1 MKNIIFLFFFMSS
14 FSLFSQNKKEVKGMF
29 EYKGKLYS
37 FEVNDETHDDKRKLS
52 ISQADELKNDT
63 RTFSIVFSSGLRII
77 DKQKE
82 AEKTYH
88 VLIFYAEKVNSYSW
102 RTFPKDY
109 LEVIF
114 NFNDHS
120 ILYQVQGNE
129 NGKRLNG
136 KRSENPE
143 TDMIKTFKTADFSE
157 AYAEEIAVD
166 YFIEHFNKLFVK

>member
-1 MKNIIFLFFFMSS
+1 M
-14 FSLFSQNKKEVKGMF
+14 
-29 EYKGKLYS
+29 
-37 FEVNDETHDDKRKLS
+37 
-52 ISQADELKNDT
+52 
-63 RTFSIVFSSGLRII
+63 RIL
-77 DKQKE
+77 DKQKD

-88 VLIFYAEKVNSYSW
+88 VLVFYAEKVNSYSW

-114 NFNDHS
+114 NFNDNS

-129 NGKRLNG
+129 NGKRLNE

-143 TDMIKTFKTADFSE
+143 TDMIKRFKTTDFSE
-157 AYAEEIAVD
+157 AYAEKIAVD